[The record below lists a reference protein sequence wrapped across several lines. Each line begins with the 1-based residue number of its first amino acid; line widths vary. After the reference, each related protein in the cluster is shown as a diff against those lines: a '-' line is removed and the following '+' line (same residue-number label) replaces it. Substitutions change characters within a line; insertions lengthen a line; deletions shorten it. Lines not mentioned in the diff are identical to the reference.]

1 MRTAHENRV
10 RAALWRLTDQ
20 RALPDEAMDVSPP
33 VLLRTPSIVLLWIV
47 TLVVLVS
54 LLALSRV
61 RTPRVDPDGA
71 TPAMH
76 R

>member
-20 RALPDEAMDVSPP
+20 AELPDEALDASPP
-33 VLLRTPSIVLLWIV
+33 LLLRTPAIVLLWIV
-47 TLVVLVS
+47 TLIVLVG

-71 TPAMH
+71 TPTVNL
-76 R
+76 

>member
-10 RAALWRLTDQ
+10 RTALARLTEHT
-20 RALPDEAMDVSPP
+20 AAPDETLDTPP
-33 VLLRTPSIVLLWIV
+33 LFLRTPSIVLLWIV
-47 TLVVLVS
+47 TLVVLVG

-61 RTPRVDPDGA
+61 RTPRADRDGA
-71 TPAMH
+71 TPALH